1 MICVDASLAA
11 KWIFPEEPFSTQAEA
26 LYQDT
31 ISAAKRVVA
40 PPLLPIEVT
49 NIVRQRMRR
58 GKAPEKP
65 LLSLP
70 QAQEAL
76 DLFQAF
82 SVELIM
88 LSELHQQALEL
99 VATHD
104 LPAVYDA
111 HYVALAQLLGCPF
124 WTADQKLTN
133 TLRSKLPFV
142 QWIGN
147 YQST

>member
-11 KWIFPEEPFSTQAEA
+11 KWIFPEEPFSAQAEA

-31 ISAAKRVVA
+31 IGGAKRVVA

-49 NIVRQRMRR
+49 NIIRQRMRR
-58 GKAPEKP
+58 GKAPEES

-70 QAQEAL
+70 RAQEAL

-88 LSELHQQALEL
+88 PSELHQKALQL
-99 VATHD
+99 AATHD
-104 LPAVYDA
+104 LSAVYDA
-111 HYVALAQLLGCPF
+111 HYVALAQLLDCPF

-133 TLRSKLPFV
+133 TLRSKLSFIE
-142 QWIGN
+142 WIGN
-147 YQST
+147 YHST